1 MCCCSY
7 CVGAILL
14 GLTLSQLLSL
24 PLSLP
29 CFKLAD
35 YSLQLIFTDGEE
47 AFRQWGPTDSI
58 YGARQLAADMEQRGN
73 LLSVG
78 DKSGLEAM
86 VGW

>member
-1 MCCCSY
+1 M
-7 CVGAILL
+7 LL
-14 GLTLSQLLSL
+14 GITIL
-24 PLSLP
+24 PLLP
-29 CFKLAD
+29 PPPPLLPLPSFKLAD

-58 YGARQLAADMEQRGN
+58 YGARQLAADMVHRGG
-73 LLSVG
+73 LLSVA